1 MLPAGLRPPVYS
13 PLGSIKT
20 PSGLIKPMIP
30 WAGGV
35 IISQSDFKSNSLDLL
50 MNSSLARPKSVILS
64 VLKRRSSDLPSIS
77 SRISAAMEEE
87 NERKRQDELERKR
100 KLQFEE
106 EKKMR
111 ELENQKQR
119 QLEAEQRR
127 QDG

>member
-1 MLPAGLRPPVYS
+1 
-13 PLGSIKT
+13 
-20 PSGLIKPMIP
+20 
-30 WAGGV
+30 
-35 IISQSDFKSNSLDLL
+35 
-50 MNSSLARPKSVILS
+50 
-64 VLKRRSSDLPSIS
+64 
-77 SRISAAMEEE
+77 MEEE

-127 QDG
+127 QEAIRMENMKKTEQVMPIHLLPLYQRMLNIEKFT